1 MKAFFKLTYIELKLY
16 LREPMATF
24 FTLAYAPMILILFG
38 FIYGNEPT
46 PFFGG
51 RGFIDI
57 AVPSYI
63 GLIIASVG
71 LMSVP
76 ISTAEDREKGILRRF
91 RTSPLSPVS
100 YLFANVLVYTIMT
113 LIGVLLLIIIGKFV
127 YRASFEGNFFSV
139 LGGLIISMLS
149 FFSFGYLVASIAPTS
164 RTAQVIGMVVAFP
177 MMFLSG
183 AGIPLEV
190 LPDRVTR
197 VSKYLPLTHVVTFM
211 RGLWIGDSWFEHSL
225 EIYVLVG
232 VLIVGTAISTKIF
245 KWE

>member
-1 MKAFFKLTYIELKLY
+1 MRVFFKLTYIELKLY

-24 FTLAYAPMILILFG
+24 FTLAYAPMILVLFG

-51 RGFIDI
+51 CGFIDI

-91 RTSPLSPVS
+91 RTSLLSPVS

-127 YRASFEGNFFSV
+127 YKASFEGN
-139 LGGLIISMLS
+139 
-149 FFSFGYLVASIAPTS
+149 Y
-164 RTAQVIGMVVAFP
+164 
-177 MMFLSG
+177 
-183 AGIPLEV
+183 
-190 LPDRVTR
+190 
-197 VSKYLPLTHVVTFM
+197 
-211 RGLWIGDSWFEHSL
+211 
-225 EIYVLVG
+225 
-232 VLIVGTAISTKIF
+232 LIVL
-245 KWE
+245 